1 MLVTQAFDGEPIAE
15 IPVDDAAELEAKLD
29 RAYQAFGSRSNWLP
43 PYKRIECLRRLA
55 LLVERDFDVFALFI
69 AREGGKPLTDARVE
83 VTRAI
88 SGILSAIGDLEHLA
102 GSEIP
107 MGLTPASADRWA
119 FTTREPLGVVM
130 AISAFNHPL
139 NLIVHQ
145 VVPAIASGCPVLIKP
160 APNTPLCCLRF
171 VDLVHAAGLPE
182 PWCQSIIIEDVA
194 LAEKLATDSRIAFL
208 SFIGSS
214 KVGWHLRSK
223 LAPGTRCALEHGG
236 VAPVLIDRSADLSEL
251 IQPLVKGGY
260 YHAGQVCVSTQ
271 RIFVHEDLFDAFV
284 TAFTDGVRRL
294 KVGDPILPET
304 EVGPLIL
311 PKEVDRIAL
320 WVQEAVESGATLA
333 TGGERFGNHL
343 FQPTVLLN
351 PSPAA
356 RISSQEIFGPVTTV
370 YRFSDLHA
378 AIARANNLPFA
389 FQASVFA
396 RDLNPVM
403 TAAHLLNASA
413 VMVNDHTAFRTDWM
427 PFAGRAQSGLGVGGI
442 RHSIREMSQEKMV
455 VFRHTKQQ
463 SVA

>member
-1 MLVTQAFDGEPIAE
+1 MLVTQAFDGEPIAD
-15 IPVDDAAELEAKLD
+15 IPVDDVVDLEAKLE

-55 LLVERDFDVFALFI
+55 VLVERDFDMFALLI

-88 SGILSAIGDLEHLA
+88 SSILSAIGDLEHLA

-160 APNTPLCCLRF
+160 APNTPLCCLCF
-171 VDLVHAAGLPE
+171 VDLVRSAGLAE

-194 LAEKLATDSRIAFL
+194 LAEKLVTDSRIAFL
-208 SFIGSS
+208 SFIGSA

-236 VAPVLIDRSADLSEL
+236 AAPVLIDPSADLSEL
-251 IQPLVKGGY
+251 AEPLAKGGY

-284 TAFTDGVRRL
+284 TAFADAVRSL
-294 KVGDPILPET
+294 KVGDPTLPET

-311 PKEVDRIAL
+311 PKEVDRVAL
-320 WVQEAVESGATLA
+320 WVHEAIESGANLA
-333 TGGERFGNHL
+333 AGGERLGRHL
-343 FQPTVLLN
+343 FQPTVILN
-351 PSPAA
+351 PSVDA
-356 RISSQEIFGPVTTV
+356 RISSQEIFGPVTAV

-378 AIARANNLPFA
+378 AIAQANHLPLA

-396 RDLNPVM
+396 RDLSSVM
-403 TAAHLLNASA
+403 TAARLLNASA

-442 RHSIREMSQEKMV
+442 GHSIREMTQEKMV
-455 VFRHTKQQ
+455 VFR
-463 SVA
+463 